1 MAEEHRSPG
10 EGNPVL
16 EVDHHGLLVVDS
28 LVVGIRPA
36 VVADLAEGSRHV
48 DLAAVGHTDLVVVG
62 RIDLVEEDHHTDLD
76 LRSVRNCPVV
86 EEVIGFVRPACRTN
100 GRCCR
105 AVT

>member
-48 DLAAVGHTDLVVVG
+48 DLAAVAHTDLVVVD
-62 RIDLVEEDHHTDLD
+62 RIDLVGDHHTDLD
-76 LRSVRNCPVV
+76 LQSVRNCPVV
-86 EEVIGFVRPACRTN
+86 EEVIGFVRPACHTN
-100 GRCCR
+100 GRCYR